1 MNRDR
6 AVNLAIAIMQ
16 GNTSDHGSVARQIAM
31 LGLLAL
37 VAALTTATAYA
48 LQVEVPYIAVPGCR
62 LLRRFVINYSQ
73 WRSFPYTNVSH
84 WWDNKH

>member
-16 GNTSDHGSVARQIAM
+16 GNTSDHGSVAQQIAM

-37 VAALTTATAYA
+37 VAALTTATAYVP
-48 LQVEVPYIAVPGCR
+48 QVEVTYN
-62 LLRRFVINYSQ
+62 RRTGNRAYPASLQNDIGSG
-73 WRSFPYTNVSH
+73 WGSTESTERSEGL
-84 WWDNKH
+84 